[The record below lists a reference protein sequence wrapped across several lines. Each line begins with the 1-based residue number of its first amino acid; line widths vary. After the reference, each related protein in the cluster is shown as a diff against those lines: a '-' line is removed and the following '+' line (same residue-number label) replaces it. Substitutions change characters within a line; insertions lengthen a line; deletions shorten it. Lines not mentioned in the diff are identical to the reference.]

1 MRFPRGPA
9 RPWLAVLL
17 AMMATAGHAQPH
29 GHSHPSLP
37 APKVTDAPSAVV
49 PMDDWKAANDAV
61 GELTRGHIDILRWE
75 QGRSPQPP
83 GMPQVRPAPWT
94 LAQAIESAMHT
105 RPDLL
110 ARPGMSAQEL
120 TALRLQADALAHE
133 VARAWIQAV
142 TARQS
147 LGYRQ
152 QVLEAA
158 EAAAELAKR
167 MAQVGNWSVARQM
180 QEELALWNAR
190 AELRVAQHAD
200 TTAREG
206 LWRLLGPGDGSPA
219 TALDLAR
226 LLPDRLDELPT
237 RMADAANAR
246 AALEDQALQQHPR
259 WPLLALE
266 SRRQMQG
273 LSAASRELLDRVPA
287 DSVTSANG
295 QWPATIDTRQP
306 WPHALEGAARAR
318 ADAATLERRI
328 RSDLRVALDA
338 WHTARDTAQQARQ
351 DVQRLHTALQEDA
364 VLRYNGMLAS
374 TWELL
379 AAARARVE
387 SVNAALQAQ
396 RDAWLAHA
404 DLQAVLA
411 GLPYTGQ
418 SPAAAG
424 TPNTP
429 AQGH

>member
-1 MRFPRGPA
+1 MRLPRGPA

-29 GHSHPSLP
+29 GHSHPSLL
-37 APKVTDAPSAVV
+37 APKVTDTPSAAV
-49 PMDDWKAANDAV
+49 PMDNWKAANDAV
-61 GELTRGHIDILRWE
+61 GEMSRGHIDILRWE

-83 GMPQVRPAPWT
+83 GMPLVRPAPWT
-94 LAQAIESAMHT
+94 LAQAIQSAMHN
-105 RPDLL
+105 RPNLL
-110 ARPGMSAQEL
+110 ARPGMSAQDR
-120 TALRLQADALAHE
+120 TALRLQAEALAHE
-133 VARAWIQAV
+133 VERAWIEAV
-142 TARQS
+142 AARQS
-147 LGYRQ
+147 LGYRE

-158 EAAAELAKR
+158 EAAAELAQR

-180 QEELALWNAR
+180 QEELILWNAR
-190 AELRVAQHAD
+190 AELRVARHAE
-200 TTAREG
+200 TAAREG
-206 LWRLLGPGDGSPA
+206 LWRLLGQGDGSPA

-226 LLPDRLDELPT
+226 LLPERLDELPP
-237 RMADAANAR
+237 RMADDPSAR
-246 AALEDQALQQHPR
+246 AMLEEQALQQHPR
-259 WPLLALE
+259 WPLLAIE

-273 LSAASRELLDRVPA
+273 LTAASREQLERVLA
-287 DSVTSANG
+287 DSITTADG
-295 QWPATIDTRQP
+295 QWPATIDYRQP
-306 WPHALEGAARAR
+306 WPHAIERAAQAR
-318 ADAATLERRI
+318 ADATTLERRI
-328 RSDLRVALDA
+328 RSDLRVALNA

-351 DVQRLHTALQEDA
+351 DVQRLHNALQEDA
-364 VLRYNGMLAS
+364 QLRYNGMLAS

-418 SPAAAG
+418 SPASTG
-424 TPNTP
+424 TPDTP